1 MKIVREFKKASK
13 QHNTDLKSSGTSD
26 IEKLISIIPM
36 LKIVLRL
43 LKIFTG
49 QKVDEKIDEI
59 IEWMN
64 SIVEK

>member
-1 MKIVREFKKASK
+1 MKILKEFKKAARR
-13 QHNTDLKSSGTSD
+13 HDVDLMDDKID
-26 IEKLISIIPM
+26 LLEKLISLIPI
-36 LKIVLRL
+36 LLIVLRL